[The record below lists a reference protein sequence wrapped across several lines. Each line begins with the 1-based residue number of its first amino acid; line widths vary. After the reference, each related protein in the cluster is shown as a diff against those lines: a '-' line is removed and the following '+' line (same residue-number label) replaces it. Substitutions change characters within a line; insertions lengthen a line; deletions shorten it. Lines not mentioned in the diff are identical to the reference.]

1 MNIHEYQAKSLM
13 AKFGVAVP
21 RGAVA
26 YTPEEAADKQQLR
39 NYSWAFNVG

>member
-1 MNIHEYQAKSLM
+1 MNIHEYQAKSLL

-26 YTPEEAADKQQLR
+26 FTAKEAEKAARDLGGKM
-39 NYSWAFNVG
+39 WV

>member
-26 YTPEEAADKQQLR
+26 YTPEEAVEAASQLGG
-39 NYSWAFNVG
+39 SVWVV